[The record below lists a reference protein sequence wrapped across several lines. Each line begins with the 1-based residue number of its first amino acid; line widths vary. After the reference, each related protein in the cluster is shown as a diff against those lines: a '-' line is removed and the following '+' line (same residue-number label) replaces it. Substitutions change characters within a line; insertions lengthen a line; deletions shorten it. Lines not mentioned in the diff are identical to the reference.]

1 MSELPPDKAPP
12 RAADGDIAALAKG
25 GRTNFFGFLLRL
37 MARLP
42 FILIG
47 TRLYGA
53 NALGRFASA
62 LVIVELTATICTLG
76 EKRGLAQRLSDA
88 DEEGDAGHVVC
99 DGLLTAVI
107 AGSAAAGFLWLV
119 PAPMFPSGVYNSTD
133 QLLVLA
139 IPAFALTDILLAA
152 QAYRYDVG
160 ATVWA
165 RAIVEPWTISLCA
178 GAFYF
183 LFRGSGLQ
191 LAYLVSI
198 YASLGT
204 AAFFFFRGY
213 GWPRG
218 WHPRP
223 GHMARL
229 TIRGAPLAAADGIE
243 WGTRRLDIFIL
254 GLFATPTAVGV
265 YYAAQQIASLPQK
278 LKQSFDPILGP
289 VITRA
294 LKDRD
299 YDAIARQVCQ
309 VGFWITAMQ
318 AGIALALGIP
328 GKAIMGLA
336 GPTFVGGTGALAFLL
351 AAEVVASMAVVSE
364 SALIYVARFRNL
376 MISIATI
383 CLQALLTVGAMMLVD
398 RYHLPELYRSA
409 GAAIAL
415 SLALGAAS
423 LTKAVALSKILG
435 RSINNLRWALVW
447 AAAVAVA
454 VGEVAIRLPEWAELA
469 FGIPAIL
476 GSYGW
481 VIWRR
486 GFGPEDRILFRKAE
500 AAVGEFAPIDVLSA
514 ELVKEFESDT
524 GRVPRE

>member
-1 MSELPPDKAPP
+1 LSDPPSGNASPHTP
-12 RAADGDIAALAKG
+12 DGDIAALAKG

-37 MARLP
+37 VARIP
-42 FILIG
+42 FIFIG
-47 TRLYGA
+47 SRLYGA

-62 LVIVELTATICTLG
+62 LIMVELAAMVCTNG

-88 DEEGDAGHVVC
+88 DEGGDPSHIVC
-99 DGLLTAVI
+99 DGLLTAFI
-107 AGSAAAGFLWLV
+107 AASVVAVFLWFV
-119 PAPMFPSGVYNSTD
+119 PAPMFPSGIYNSTD

-139 IPAFALTDILLAA
+139 IPAVALTEILLAA

-160 ATVWA
+160 ATVRA
-165 RAIVEPWTISLCA
+165 RAIVEPWTLSLAA
-178 GAFYF
+178 GAFFF
-183 LFRGSGLQ
+183 LSRGSGLQ
-191 LAYLVSI
+191 LAYLASI
-198 YASLGT
+198 YAALIT
-204 AAFFFFRGY
+204 AAWAFFRSY
-213 GWPRG
+213 GLPRG
-218 WHPRP
+218 WHPNP
-223 GHMARL
+223 GRMAAL

-254 GLFATPTAVGV
+254 GLFATPAAVGV
-265 YYAAQQIASLPQK
+265 YYIAQQVASLPQK

-294 LKDRD
+294 LKDKD

-328 GKAIMGLA
+328 GKGIMGLA

-364 SALIYVARFRNL
+364 AALIYVARFRNL

-383 CLQALLTVGAMMLVD
+383 CLQALLTVGAMKLVD
-398 RYHLPELYRSA
+398 HYHLPELYRSA
-409 GAAIAL
+409 GAAVAL
-415 SLALGAAS
+415 ALALGTAS
-423 LTKAVALSKILG
+423 LAKAFALSRILR
-435 RSINNLRWALVW
+435 RSISNWRWPLVW

-454 VGEVAIRLPEWAELA
+454 VGELAIRLPEWAEMA

-486 GFGPEDRILFRKAE
+486 GFGPEDRMLFRRNAE
-500 AAVGEFAPIDVLSA
+500 AVVSEA
-514 ELVKEFESDT
+514 
-524 GRVPRE
+524 